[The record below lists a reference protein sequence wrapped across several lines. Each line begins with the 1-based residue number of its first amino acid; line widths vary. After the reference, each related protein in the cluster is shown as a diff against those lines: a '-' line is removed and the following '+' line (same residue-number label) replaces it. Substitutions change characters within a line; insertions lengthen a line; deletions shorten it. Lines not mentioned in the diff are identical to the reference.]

1 MIDEREQAFRTACA
15 GRTCARLAVGHA
27 GPRLTTKAYLAFR
40 ADHAMARDAVHSEVP
55 DGFLVERGLPIL
67 QTRCS
72 SREEYLLRP
81 DLGREPDEEAKRY
94 LREEAVH
101 GADVGLFVSDG
112 LSARALMTNYD
123 DLVPSIQT
131 GLEVAGLTMGSL
143 FFVRFGRVAVEDW
156 VSEITGCTVSI
167 VLIGERPGL
176 GGGESLSVYMAYG
189 ATVGMEESRRTVI
202 SNIHPNGT
210 PAVEAGAQTADLVVK
225 MLEQRRS
232 GVGLE
237 L

>member
-1 MIDEREQAFRTACA
+1 MEATERAFREACRR
-15 GRTCARLAVGHA
+15 RTCARLAVGHA
-27 GPRLTTKAYLAFR
+27 GPRLSTDAYLSFR

-55 DGFLVERGLPIL
+55 DGFLEERGLPIL
-67 QTRCS
+67 KTRCS

-81 DLGREPDEEAKRY
+81 DLGREPDEDAKRF
-94 LREEAVH
+94 LRDEAVH
-101 GADVGLFVSDG
+101 GADAGLFVSDG
-112 LSARALMTNYD
+112 LSARALMANYD

-131 GLEVAGLTMGSL
+131 GLSVAGLTMGTL

-156 VSEITGCTVSI
+156 VAELTGCTVSI

-176 GGGESLSVYMAYG
+176 GGGESLSIYMAYHP
-189 ATVGMEESRRTVI
+189 TVGMGESRRTVI

-210 PAVEAGAQTADLVVK
+210 PAVEAGAQAADLVVK
-225 MLEQRRS
+225 MLEQRCS
-232 GVGLE
+232 GVELE